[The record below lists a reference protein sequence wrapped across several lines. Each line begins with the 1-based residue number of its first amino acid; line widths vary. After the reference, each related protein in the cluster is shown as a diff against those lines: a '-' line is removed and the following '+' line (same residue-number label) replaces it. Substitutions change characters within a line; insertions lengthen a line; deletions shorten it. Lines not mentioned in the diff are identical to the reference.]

1 MIIMFITDPISDLV
15 VRVKNANA
23 RKHRSLSVPYSVK
36 KEAIVKL
43 IEREGYISS
52 YSVEGEGVKKS
63 LVITLKYK
71 KNQSAIVG
79 IKRVS
84 KPGLRV
90 YVKSDEIPAILSGYG
105 TVIISTSKGLMTGTE
120 ARKENVGGEIIAYI
134 W

>member
-1 MIIMFITDPISDLV
+1 MFITDPISDLV
-15 VRVKNANA
+15 VRVKNANT

-36 KEAIVKL
+36 KEAIIKL

>member
-1 MIIMFITDPISDLV
+1 MFITDPISDLV

-23 RKHRSLSVPYSVK
+23 RKHRSLSVPYSIK

-71 KNQSAIVG
+71 RINQQLLV
-79 IKRVS
+79 
-84 KPGLRV
+84 L
-90 YVKSDEIPAILSGYG
+90 
-105 TVIISTSKGLMTGTE
+105 
-120 ARKENVGGEIIAYI
+120 KEFQNLV
-134 W
+134 

>member
-1 MIIMFITDPISDLV
+1 MFITDPISDLV

-23 RKHRSLSVPYSVK
+23 RKHKSLSVPYSVK
-36 KEAIVKL
+36 KEAIIKL

-52 YSVEGEGVKKS
+52 YSVEDEGVNKS

-105 TVIISTSKGLMTGTE
+105 TVIISTSKGLMTGAE

>member
-1 MIIMFITDPISDLV
+1 MFITDPISDLI
-15 VRVKNANA
+15 VRIKNANA
-23 RKHRSLSVPYSVK
+23 RKHKTVSIPFSVK

-43 IEREGYISS
+43 IESQGYISS
-52 YSVEGEGVKKS
+52 YTVEGEGTQKS

-71 KNQSAIVG
+71 KGQAAIVG

-90 YVKSDEIPAILSGYG
+90 YVKSEEIPSILSGYG
-105 TVIISTSKGLMTGTE
+105 TVIISTSKGLMTGAE

>member
-1 MIIMFITDPISDLV
+1 MFITDPISDLI
-15 VRVKNANA
+15 VRIKNANA
-23 RKHRSLSVPYSVK
+23 RKHKTVSIPYSVK

-43 IEREGYISS
+43 IEREGYITS
-52 YSVEGEGVKKS
+52 YEVKGEGVNKE
-63 LVITLKYK
+63 LVVTLKFK
-71 KNQSAIVG
+71 KGQAAIVG

-90 YVKSDEIPAILSGYG
+90 YVKSEDMPTVLSGYG
-105 TVIISTSKGLMTGTE
+105 TVIISTSKGLMTGKE

>member
-1 MIIMFITDPISDLV
+1 MFITDPISDLV
-15 VRVKNANA
+15 VRIKNANA
-23 RKHRSLSVPYSVK
+23 RKHKTVSIPYSVK

-43 IEREGYISS
+43 IESQGYISS
-52 YSVEGEGVKKS
+52 YSIEGEGTQKS
-63 LVITLKYK
+63 LLINLKYK
-71 KNQSAIVG
+71 KGQAAIVG

-90 YVKSDEIPAILSGYG
+90 YVKSEEIPSILSGYG
-105 TVIISTSKGLMTGTE
+105 TVIISTSKGLMTGSE

>member
-1 MIIMFITDPISDLV
+1 MFITDPISDLI
-15 VRVKNANA
+15 VRIKNANA
-23 RKHRSLSVPYSVK
+23 RKHKTVSIPYSVK

-43 IEREGYISS
+43 IESEGYITS
-52 YSVEGEGVKKS
+52 YEVKGEGTEKE
-63 LVITLKYK
+63 LVVTLKFK
-71 KNQSAIVG
+71 KGQAAIVG

-90 YVKSDEIPAILSGYG
+90 YVKSEDIPTVLSGYG
-105 TVIISTSKGLMTGTE
+105 TVIISTSKGLMTGKE

>member
-1 MIIMFITDPISDLV
+1 MFITDPISDLV

-23 RKHRSLSVPYSVK
+23 RKHKSLSVPYSVK
-36 KEAIVKL
+36 KEAIIKL

-52 YSVEGEGVKKS
+52 YSVEGEGVNKS

-105 TVIISTSKGLMTGTE
+105 TVIISTSKGLMTGAE

>member
-1 MIIMFITDPISDLV
+1 MFITDPISDLI
-15 VRVKNANA
+15 VRIKNANA
-23 RKHRSLSVPYSVK
+23 RKHKTVSIPYSAK

-43 IEREGYISS
+43 IESEGYISS
-52 YSVEGEGVKKS
+52 YEVKGEKVTEKEI
-63 LVITLKYK
+63 VVTLKFK
-71 KNQSAIVG
+71 KGQAAIVG

-90 YVKSDEIPAILSGYG
+90 YVKAEEIPTVLSGYG
-105 TVIISTSKGLMTGTE
+105 TVIISTSKGLMTGKE

>member
-1 MIIMFITDPISDLV
+1 MFITDPISDLV

-23 RKHRSLSVPYSVK
+23 RKHRSLSVPYSIK

>member
-1 MIIMFITDPISDLV
+1 MFITDPISDLV

-36 KEAIVKL
+36 KEAIIKL

>member
-1 MIIMFITDPISDLV
+1 MFITDPISDLV

>member
-1 MIIMFITDPISDLV
+1 MFITDPISDLI
-15 VRVKNANA
+15 VRIKNANA
-23 RKHRSLSVPYSVK
+23 RKHKSVSIPYSVK

-43 IEREGYISS
+43 IESEGYISS
-52 YSVEGEGVKKS
+52 YSVEGEKTSKELVVK
-63 LVITLKYK
+63 LKYK
-71 KNQSAIVG
+71 KGQSAIVG

-90 YVKSDEIPAILSGYG
+90 YVKSEEIPSIISGYG
-105 TVIISTSKGLMTGTE
+105 TVIISTSKGLMTGKE

>member
-1 MIIMFITDPISDLV
+1 MFITDPISDLV
-15 VRVKNANA
+15 VRIKNANA
-23 RKHRSLSVPYSVK
+23 RRHKTVSIPFSKK

-43 IEREGYISS
+43 FESQGYIAS
-52 YSVEGEGVKKS
+52 YAVEGEGIDKQIV
-63 LVITLKYK
+63 VTLKYK
-71 KNQSAIVG
+71 KGQSAIVG

-90 YVKSDEIPAILSGYG
+90 YVKSDEIPSIISGYG
-105 TVIISTSKGLMTGTE
+105 TVIISTSKGLMTGKE

>member
-1 MIIMFITDPISDLV
+1 MFITDPISDLI
-15 VRVKNANA
+15 VRIKNANA
-23 RKHRSLSVPYSVK
+23 RKHKTVSIPYSAK

-43 IEREGYISS
+43 IEEQGYINS
-52 YSVEGEGVKKS
+52 YEVKGEGVNKEI
-63 LVITLKYK
+63 VVTLKYK

-90 YVKSDEIPAILSGYG
+90 YVKSDEIPSVLSGYG
-105 TVIISTSKGLMTGTE
+105 TVIISTSKGLMTGNE
-120 ARKENVGGEIIAYI
+120 ARKANVGGEIIAFI

>member
-1 MIIMFITDPISDLV
+1 MFITDPISDLI
-15 VRVKNANA
+15 VRIKNANA
-23 RKHRSLSVPYSVK
+23 RKHKSVSIPYSIK

-43 IEREGYISS
+43 IESEGYISS
-52 YSVEGEGVKKS
+52 YSVEGEKTSKELVVK
-63 LVITLKYK
+63 LKYK
-71 KNQSAIVG
+71 KGQSAIVG

-90 YVKSDEIPAILSGYG
+90 YVKSEEIPSIISGYG
-105 TVIISTSKGLMTGTE
+105 TVIISTSKGLMTGKE